1 MLLFSLNCYVSG
13 GGGGGDEEYIYMNK
27 VIVTGQGQDKADRGE
42 SSKVVSYK
50 VEPAWWCSTLYLFGS
65 YIIN

>member
-1 MLLFSLNCYVSG
+1 MLLFSLNCYVS
-13 GGGGGDEEYIYMNK
+13 GGGGDEEYIYMNK

-50 VEPAWWCSTLYLFGS
+50 VEPA
-65 YIIN
+65 